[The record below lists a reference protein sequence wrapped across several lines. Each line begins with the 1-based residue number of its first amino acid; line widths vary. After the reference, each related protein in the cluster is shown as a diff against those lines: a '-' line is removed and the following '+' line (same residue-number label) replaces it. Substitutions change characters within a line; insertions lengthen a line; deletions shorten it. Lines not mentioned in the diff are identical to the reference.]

1 MNIQQLYQKI
11 TDSAGVSIDTRS
23 LKPEMV
29 FFAFQGEKY
38 DANNFIQQALD
49 AGAALVVTQNPAF
62 EKHPQCYFTNN
73 TLKTLQEIA
82 LWKRKQMKAIVIGI
96 TGTNGKTTTKELMRE
111 ALSAAGTVEATQG
124 NLNNHIGVPLTLL
137 SMNNDTDFAIV
148 EMGANHPGEIE
159 FLCNIACPDYGVITN
174 IGRAHLEGFGSFEG
188 VIKTKTE
195 LYSFIARNKG
205 SVFVNE
211 DDPLLVKLS
220 EGCKKILYGTKTLDV
235 SIVNDANPFLRCHW
249 KVNEEGFFTQ
259 TKLSGSY
266 NLPNLLTAISIGLH
280 FGAKAKEISEKLSEY
295 TPSNMRSQWIETER
309 NQLIL
314 DAYNANPSSMSA
326 ALKNF
331 ADLQTEKKLPVLGD
345 MLELGS
351 YSDNEHHAILEL
363 LKELP
368 FKSAV
373 LIGPCFSKFR
383 NEFPAFLFFSNTAE
397 AKTALTK
404 NIISGF
410 TILLKGSRGIGV
422 DTLKEIF

>member
-1 MNIQQLYQKI
+1 MNIEQLYQKI
-11 TDSAGVSIDTRS
+11 KDSAGVSTDTRS

-29 FFAFQGEKY
+29 FFAIQGEKF

-195 LYSFIARNKG
+195 LYSFIAKNNG

-220 EGCKKILYGTKTLDV
+220 EGCKKILYGTKTLDA
-235 SIVNDANPFLRCHW
+235 SIVNDSNPFLRCHW
-249 KVNEEGFFTQ
+249 KVNEEGFLTQ

-266 NLPNLLTAISIGLH
+266 NLPNLLAAISIGLH
-280 FGAKAKEISEKLSEY
+280 FGANAKEINKKLSEY
-295 TPSNMRSQWIETER
+295 TPSNMRSQWIETEH

-331 ADLQTEKKLPVLGD
+331 ADLQTEKKLPILGD

-351 YSDNEHHAILEL
+351 YSDNEHHEVLNLI
-363 LKELP
+363 KELS

-404 NIISGF
+404 NTISGF

-422 DTLKEIF
+422 ENLKEIL